1 MIKESKMLKPSK
13 MVQFL
18 SLYPQLDYGQLDGV
32 VKHISRN
39 IKQSPDNI
47 LYAALVDSEYAK
59 ILVKRTMFF
68 QSQIE
73 DAQVTA

>member
-1 MIKESKMLKPSK
+1 MIKESKMLQPSK

-32 VKHISRN
+32 VKQISRN
-39 IKQSPDNI
+39 IKQSPD
-47 LYAALVDSEYAK
+47 K
-59 ILVKRTMFF
+59 ILAIAMVDRQWARIIVEKTMFF

>member
-1 MIKESKMLKPSK
+1 MLQPSK

-32 VKHISRN
+32 VKQISRN
-39 IKQSPDNI
+39 IKQSPD
-47 LYAALVDSEYAK
+47 K
-59 ILVKRTMFF
+59 ILAIAMVDRQWARIIVEKTMFF

>member
-1 MIKESKMLKPSK
+1 MLQPSK

-39 IKQSPDNI
+39 IKQSPD
-47 LYAALVDSEYAK
+47 K
-59 ILVKRTMFF
+59 ILATAMVDRQWARIIVEKTMFF
-68 QSQIE
+68 Q
-73 DAQVTA
+73 AQVTA